1 VKNIAGSER
10 EEIFEVTIVI
20 VLICLLMCLIC
31 AFYSIVGYNVIL
43 VYAALLSLYLAIM
56 ALVCVSDETKFKKF
70 VEKRRT
76 SNNREAYMT
85 FAQMG
90 ANEEIVLTVQRAC
103 RVMLGEAAFQ
113 VLANDNLFTD
123 YDFDDDV
130 INNILERVFQEILV
144 SNEDDIRRSIYRNY
158 IYDRPNLE
166 TVGDIVDYVRKATSH
181 GNPA

>member
-1 VKNIAGSER
+1 
-10 EEIFEVTIVI
+10 
-20 VLICLLMCLIC
+20 
-31 AFYSIVGYNVIL
+31 
-43 VYAALLSLYLAIM
+43 
-56 ALVCVSDETKFKKF
+56 
-70 VEKRRT
+70 
-76 SNNREAYMT
+76 
-85 FAQMG
+85 MG